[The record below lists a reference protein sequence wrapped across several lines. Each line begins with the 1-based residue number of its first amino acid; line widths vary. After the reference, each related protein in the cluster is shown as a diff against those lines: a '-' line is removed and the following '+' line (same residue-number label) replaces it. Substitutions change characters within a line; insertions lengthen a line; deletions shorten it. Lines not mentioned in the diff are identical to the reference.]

1 MTQTEAVEAASAS
14 VTARVA
20 DMLARQSFITW
31 MGVRVLSA
39 QKGAVDLELPWRA
52 DLTQQ
57 NGFFHGGV
65 IGTLAD
71 ITGGYAGTS
80 LIGDDQNI
88 LTVEYKVN
96 LLAPAVGERL
106 IGRGRVARGGRTLV
120 VTNIEIFAV
129 SARAEKLCA
138 TALQTLMILPA
149 QAA

>member
-1 MTQTEAVEAASAS
+1 MADAAAADR
-14 VTARVA
+14 VTA
-20 DMLARQSFITW
+20 MLARQSFIAW
-31 MGVRVLSA
+31 LGVRVLSA
-39 QKGAVDLELPWRA
+39 GRGSVELELPYRA

-65 IGTLAD
+65 VGTLAD

-80 LIGDDQNI
+80 LLDDGQNI

-96 LLAPAVGERL
+96 MMAPAVGERL

-120 VTNIEIFAV
+120 VTNIDILAV
-129 SARAEKLCA
+129 RDGAEKLCA

-149 QAA
+149 AQAA